1 MRILVI
7 NQFFWPDLAPT
18 GQYLCD
24 LTRHLAANGHE
35 VTVICSGGAYAKA
48 DAAGSE
54 PPPVRIIRVPGTRF
68 KRGTLSR
75 LISYS
80 AFFAGVLWHQMR
92 VPRPDIVLTMTTPP
106 LLSVAGWILK
116 MLRGSRHFIWEMDL
130 FPDVLVT
137 VGALPA
143 NGLVTRILGWIS
155 DSARR
160 HSDGVIVLGPC
171 MRARVMARGIP
182 ADLVHVAENWA
193 DGHAILPGP
202 ERNTGPLHIFY
213 SGNLGM
219 AHDVDTIAGAISHF
233 RNDARFQFTFAG
245 SGVGREQLEK
255 QCTAEGIRNVSF
267 PGYADKAGMSAH
279 LAQADIGLVTER
291 PACVGTVVP
300 SKVYGL
306 MAAGKPLLFIG
317 PAEATPGLIIGRSRC
332 GWQITPGDV
341 PALIALLEDLAVHRE
356 EAGQYGRRAR
366 EVFEQH
372 YDLPDGVARVAAAL
386 GAGTPEA
393 APGWAPELC

>member
-68 KRGTLSR
+68 KRGALSR
-75 LISYS
+75 LFSYS

-92 VPRPDIVLTMTTPP
+92 VPRPDIALTMTTPP

-137 VGALPA
+137 VGALPE
-143 NGLVTRILGWIS
+143 NGTVTRILGWIS

-182 ADLVHVAENWA
+182 ADLVHVAENCRGRSAAPGRCIFSTPGTW
-193 DGHAILPGP
+193 GWRTTWIPLPEP
-202 ERNTGPLHIFY
+202 YP
-213 SGNLGM
+213 
-219 AHDVDTIAGAISHF
+219 ISATTRGF
-233 RNDARFQFTFAG
+233 SLRLRAAAWAG
-245 SGVGREQLEK
+245 SNWRSS
-255 QCTAEGIRNVSF
+255 ARR
-267 PGYADKAGMSAH
+267 KASGMSAFP
-279 LAQADIGLVTER
+279 GMRT
-291 PACVGTVVP
+291 
-300 SKVYGL
+300 K
-306 MAAGKPLLFIG
+306 AA
-317 PAEATPGLIIGRSRC
+317 
-332 GWQITPGDV
+332 
-341 PALIALLEDLAVHRE
+341 
-356 EAGQYGRRAR
+356 
-366 EVFEQH
+366 
-372 YDLPDGVARVAAAL
+372 
-386 GAGTPEA
+386 
-393 APGWAPELC
+393 